1 MASDDVP
8 LLTPSQIDELTL
20 QRNLAP
26 CDFSHVIDADFETDW
41 RVVHGTC
48 MDNFQFPALGALGT
62 LDVGSRVSMADG
74 ILLCAGQTIT
84 NAALLQMR
92 LMTNYLREFLSKPNP
107 LLGRAGPTCPYMPRA
122 LKLDTVRIGVAPSGT
137 AATAAEMVL
146 FVRGFIPIYEELAPQ
161 AGPTAT
167 FKALLLLFPHIPIA
181 SAPELI
187 DGTQAALKEQFVSR
201 GLMLGE
207 FHLLNN
213 TPALHNS
220 RFFPLRTVCPA
231 LAIRQMVPSDLVFL
245 SADKYPVQRRVA
257 FLQSYVDKMSG
268 QKGAKAQADVMSA
281 QTQLDALFPSEVK
294 SNVSGS

>member
-41 RVVHGTC
+41 RVVHGAC
-48 MDNFQFPALGALGT
+48 MDDFQFAALGALGST
-62 LDVGSRVSMADG
+62 FDAGSRVSMADG
-74 ILLCAGQTIT
+74 ILSCAGQTVT

-92 LMTNYLREFLSKPNP
+92 LMTYYLREFLSKPNL

-122 LKLDTVRIGVAPSGT
+122 LKLDTIHIGVAPTGT
-137 AATAAEMVL
+137 AATAAEMVF

-161 AGPTAT
+161 TGPTAT

-187 DGTQAALKEQFVSR
+187 DGTQAALKAQFVSR

-220 RFFPLRTVCPA
+220 RFFPLRTVCPV
-231 LAIRQMVPSDLVFL
+231 LAIRHMVPSDLVFL

-268 QKGAKAQADVMSA
+268 QKGAKAQVDVMSA
-281 QTQLDALFPSEVK
+281 QTQLDALLSQ
-294 SNVSGS
+294 